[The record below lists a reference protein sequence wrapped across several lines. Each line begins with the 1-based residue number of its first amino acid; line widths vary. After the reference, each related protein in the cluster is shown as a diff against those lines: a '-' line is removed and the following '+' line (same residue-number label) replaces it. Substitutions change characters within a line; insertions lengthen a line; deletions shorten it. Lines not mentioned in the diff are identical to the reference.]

1 MQKCQLTSPTKKVQY
16 LKSAC
21 FAATSATRGKNRFY
35 NTDDTWLRFKDTSE
49 PFGKGGVAPVD
60 KLLRQGHVVGEH
72 DELLDKVLAHRNLA
86 IGR

>member
-1 MQKCQLTSPTKKVQY
+1 M
-16 LKSAC
+16 SAYITNEESTIFEIRLLC
-21 FAATSATRGKNRFY
+21 RNVSDEGKNGFY
-35 NTDDTWLRFKDTSE
+35 NTDDTWLRFKDASE

-72 DELLDKVLAHRNLA
+72 DELLDEVLTHRNLA